1 MLLHSE
7 IVGNIL
13 VMITSDIIIG
23 KTGQEESYKKKKNQ
37 PEYRLYGDFDY
48 YVLKSL
54 RFDVTER
61 RSPTP
66 ALKMG
71 SLYRISWI
79 YMYLHEL
86 GHSTKKQL

>member
-1 MLLHSE
+1 MLLHGE

-23 KTGQEESYKKKKNQ
+23 KTAQEESYKKKKNQ
-37 PEYRLYGDFDY
+37 PEYRLCGDFDY

-54 RFDVTER
+54 RFDVPER

-66 ALKMG
+66 APKMG
-71 SLYRISWI
+71 SLYRIPWI
-79 YMYLHEL
+79 DMYLHEL
-86 GHSTKKQL
+86 G

>member
-13 VMITSDIIIG
+13 VMITSDIIVS

-54 RFDVTER
+54 RFDVIER
-61 RSPTP
+61 RSPSDT
-66 ALKMG
+66 
-71 SLYRISWI
+71 
-79 YMYLHEL
+79 
-86 GHSTKKQL
+86 STKDGEPLQNILDIYVSA